1 MKLQEMFKAEKI
13 TNYNKTLGKPMFLHE
28 FFMDVRYTDN
38 FKISTK
44 VNGKNEGI
52 AINPS
57 NFDADPIL
65 REFKEVAT
73 YDEDKIY
80 FKEAHK
86 LNEENRKRLFE
97 LLRMESNKA
106 LETFVKQRFKEM
118 AGEDGWLD
126 SVRIRAEIMFIQ
138 LITSGKNAIK
148 EKAVEKEIDYLHP
161 ADNKIALTGGEL
173 WTAPTTA
180 TPISDLLRWKKFNKA
195 NTEYAIMNRK
205 TFEDMIKTDE
215 VKNYMK
221 EEFKITLASDEEFIT
236 AVQRKT
242 GLQIIIYEY
251 EAKAKETEAKKVIFP
266 DSVVALLPRKLGYIS
281 YGPTISGIDTE
292 LGLEVEDN
300 MSVIPKTYATLTVT
314 FEKSGQ
320 ASKIRQMIFEIESTM
335 APDEPDMSNLIIAK
349 TA

>member
-1 MKLQEMFKAEKI
+1 MKLQEMFAAAKI
-13 TNYNKTLGKPMFLHE
+13 AKYNKSLGKPMFLHE
-28 FFMDVRYTDN
+28 VFMEIRYTDN

-44 VNGKNEGI
+44 VDGKNEGI

-73 YDEDKIY
+73 YDEDKLY

-86 LNEENRKRLFE
+86 LNEQNRKRLFE
-97 LLRMESNKA
+97 LLKMESNKA
-106 LETFVKQRFKEM
+106 LEVFVKQRFKEM

-148 EKAVEKEIDYLHP
+148 DKGLEKEVDYLHP
-161 ADNKIALTGGEL
+161 TGNKALLSGAGMWTTVTG
-173 WTAPTTA
+173 
-180 TPISDLLRWKKFNKA
+180 TPISDLLKWKKLNKA
-195 NTEYAIMNRK
+195 NTEYAIMSRK
-205 TFEDMIKTDE
+205 TFENMVKTDE

-221 EEFKITLASDEEFIT
+221 EEFKITLASDEEILT
-236 AVQRKT
+236 GIQRKT

-251 EAKAKETEAKKVIFP
+251 EAKANEREAKKVIFP
-266 DSVVALLPRKLGYIS
+266 DDIVSLLPRKLGYIS

-292 LGLEVEDN
+292 LGLEVDDN
-300 MSVIPKTYATLTVT
+300 MAIIPKTYATLTVT
-314 FEKSGQ
+314 YEKSGQ
-320 ASKIRQMIFEIESTM
+320 ANKIRQIVFEIESTM
-335 APDEPDMSNLIIAK
+335 SPDEPDMSNLVIAK